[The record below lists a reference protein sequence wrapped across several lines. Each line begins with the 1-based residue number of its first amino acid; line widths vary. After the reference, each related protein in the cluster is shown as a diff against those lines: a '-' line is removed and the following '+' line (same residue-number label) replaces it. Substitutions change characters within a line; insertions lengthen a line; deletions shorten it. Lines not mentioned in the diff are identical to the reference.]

1 MVLCGRLCDRDVE
14 PLMKTPSF
22 MLHQHFLVSFV
33 PGMVLEEA
41 PRLAGNV
48 IDLSCESIAGGTK
61 W

>member
-1 MVLCGRLCDRDVE
+1 
-14 PLMKTPSF
+14 MKTPSF

-48 IDLSCESIAGGTK
+48 NDLSCESIAGGTK